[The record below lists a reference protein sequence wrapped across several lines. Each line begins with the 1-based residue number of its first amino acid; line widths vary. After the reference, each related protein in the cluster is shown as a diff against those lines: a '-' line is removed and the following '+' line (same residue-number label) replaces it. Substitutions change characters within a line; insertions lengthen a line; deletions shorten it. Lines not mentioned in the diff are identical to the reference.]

1 MADVVGAVGGALGGA
16 LAFVLSYFYAR
27 TMRVIEG
34 LPEKYMPRADC
45 VQARTDCRHDR
56 DIGREEVLGRKR
68 WTGYRRRCFA
78 TPAHLRPNPPRPPLI
93 LGGRRK

>member
-56 DIGREEVLGRKR
+56 DIGREEVLGRLARIEEKVDR
-68 WTGYRRRCFA
+68 VSETVLRNTR
-78 TPAHLRPNPPRPPLI
+78 TP
-93 LGGRRK
+93 